1 MEMKKK
7 LLLCV
12 SVFLI
17 VFEATARVSQNQSS
31 LIDFLIG
38 RSRVQDDQPDSG
50 YNDKENDDVKGLQVE
65 RSSYEQDKSTKNK
78 FVTSE
83 DSSLLSDESA
93 ESSKGDKKKSNTE
106 SSLQIGEEPKEDEV
120 FINSFRGVTN
130 LADLFKNIRSNVEGL
145 TFGRM
150 SNDDYNKLVQ
160 RKEKIFSATK
170 QYTNATL
177 AYDKICAMEQILMD
191 YNAISEISVHFLSDI
206 GKQEINK
213 VQNALFL
220 TEIDSLSAGLTYT
233 FKTPVSRSLQNSISK
248 IHLEIK
254 NFGLKEFCEK
264 LVKEI
269 GKIPQ
274 ELLEPAQYAKVEYIL
289 KKIHKPIVGK
299 FEEKCKALKSIV
311 ESYNDLKSIPFRLRK
326 ISSDSM
332 KKLSIR
338 AIEDIFFEKMLNIL
352 RIMDEEHYSITAE
365 NDAEALA
372 ARNIKKSMCKM
383 LGGTSYSGKEYKS
396 NIELFRMTNSL
407 QEKQR
412 LLKDSIAQFN
422 KAVDLFKIAVSS
434 LKEEGRRSK
443 LKNIDAVNTINE
455 DIDKIF
461 EKIAIYSSN
470 VGKENQKRTLD
481 KDEEYGEVSDQEEL
495 NIDFHDSDVQSDNKD
510 LKSSTIT
517 EGNEQKGIEDFA
529 EDLNLEEMEKAFKE
543 SEVSS
548 EESLQDFDNE
558 KID

>member
-17 VFEATARVSQNQSS
+17 GFEATARVSQNRSS
-31 LIDFLIG
+31 LIDFLTG
-38 RSRVQDDQPDSG
+38 RSKVQDDQPDSG
-50 YNDKENDDVKGLQVE
+50 YNGEENDDVKGLQVE
-65 RSSYEQDKSTKNK
+65 RSSYEQDKSTKNN

-106 SSLQIGEEPKEDEV
+106 SSLKIGEEPKEDEV

-130 LADLFKNIRSNVEGL
+130 LTDLFKNIRSNVEGL

-191 YNAISEISVHFLSDI
+191 YNAVSEISVHFLSDI
-206 GKQEINK
+206 DKQEINK

-274 ELLEPAQYAKVEYIL
+274 ELLEPAQYAKIEYIL

-299 FEEKCKALKSIV
+299 FEEKCKDLKSIV

-396 NIELFRMTNSL
+396 NIELFRTTNSL

-543 SEVSS
+543 SEVLP